1 MEPERRKRILIA
13 ASLVVALGV
22 VAYFVWPRP
31 SATAVPASK
40 GRGAAGTIAQA
51 TPTMEAPDVHLPDLQ
66 AARPKP
72 VDVERNLFRFKTKPP
87 PPPPPQP
94 NVVEAPGTT
103 TPAPMPTGPP
113 APPPPPLI
121 TLKFLGTVTR
131 NSEKWAIL
139 SDSTGRTE
147 HGKEGAEI
155 GGRYRILKIGV
166 ESVEVAYTAGSG
178 YPEGSGRRT
187 IRMSGS

>member
-1 MEPERRKRILIA
+1 MEPERRKRILMA
-13 ASLVVALGV
+13 ASLIVALGV

-31 SATAVPASK
+31 SATASPASK
-40 GRGAAGTIAQA
+40 GRGAAGAIAQA
-51 TPTMEAPDVHLPDLQ
+51 TPPMEAPDVHLQDLH

-87 PPPPPQP
+87 PLPPPQP
-94 NVVEAPGTT
+94 NVVEAPVTI
-103 TPAPMPTGPP
+103 APPVPTGPP
-113 APPPPPLI
+113 TPPPPPLI
-121 TLKFLGTVTR
+121 TLKYLGFVNR
-131 NSEKWAIL
+131 SGEKFAIL

-155 GGRYRILKIGV
+155 AGRYRILKIGV
-166 ESVEVAYTAGSG
+166 ESVEIAYTAGSG

-187 IRMSGS
+187 IRVSGS

>member
-1 MEPERRKRILIA
+1 MEPERRKRLLMA

-31 SATAVPASK
+31 SATASPASK
-40 GRGAAGTIAQA
+40 GRGGAGAIAQA
-51 TPTMEAPDVHLPDLQ
+51 TPTMEAPDVHLQDLH

-72 VDVERNLFRFKTKPP
+72 VDVERNLFRFRTKPP

-94 NVVEAPGTT
+94 QVVEAPVTI
-103 TPAPMPTGPP
+103 APPVPTGPP
-113 APPPPPLI
+113 TPPPPPLI
-121 TLKFLGTVTR
+121 TLKFIGTFKVKGET
-131 NSEKWAIL
+131 WASL
-139 SDSTGRTE
+139 SDATGRTE
-147 HGKEGAEI
+147 QGKEGSEI
-155 GGRYRILKIGV
+155 SGRYRILKIGV
-166 ESVEVAYTAGSG
+166 ESVEIAYTAGSG